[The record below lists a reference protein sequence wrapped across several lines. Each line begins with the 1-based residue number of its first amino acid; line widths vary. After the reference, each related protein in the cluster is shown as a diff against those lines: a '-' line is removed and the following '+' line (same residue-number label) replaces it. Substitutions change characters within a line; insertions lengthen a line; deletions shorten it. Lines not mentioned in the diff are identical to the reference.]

1 MSARRWRPSLPG
13 TLLTVCAVAV
23 SAWLVSST
31 EWVERDVPRPL
42 GGEAASNRQYVLERI
57 LHSVGARTVE
67 REDLSQLPPSQATLL
82 LTGWDWDVL
91 PERSRAVRQWVEGG
105 GNLVIDS
112 GGLVGRSDSGGSWI
126 PIEVARPKKVEK
138 APADAKKP
146 EVATV
151 QKPLAPPPECWR
163 VAEPEGVPAAYPG
176 ESAGGLNLCTTRGLH
191 LVARRRAPSWALA
204 DDGGNDVIRVTVGA
218 GSVTAVSGWSFL
230 QGLFDNRAL
239 LKGDNALI
247 AVAAL
252 QAHAGA
258 EVWLVSG
265 RGGQPL
271 LAWLWGHARTVLLT
285 GALALALWLWRA
297 STRFGPIEAAP
308 PLARR
313 SMGEQIAGTAAFLWR
328 RSPAALHAVQVRA
341 LDEAAALRVRGY
353 ARLDRVDRAGAIAQA
368 TGLEAAGLNRA
379 LSPAV
384 VKGAHGLARVLA
396 LLETARR
403 RLLQAA
409 PARASLAGGAATI
422 NTSEGT
428 R

>member
-1 MSARRWRPSLPG
+1 
-13 TLLTVCAVAV
+13 
-23 SAWLVSST
+23 
-31 EWVERDVPRPL
+31 
-42 GGEAASNRQYVLERI
+42 
-57 LHSVGARTVE
+57 VG
-67 REDLSQLPPSQATLL
+67 
-82 LTGWDWDVL
+82 
-91 PERSRAVRQWVEGG
+91 
-105 GNLVIDS
+105 
-112 GGLVGRSDSGGSWI
+112 
-126 PIEVARPKKVEK
+126 
-138 APADAKKP
+138 
-146 EVATV
+146 
-151 QKPLAPPPECWR
+151 
-163 VAEPEGVPAAYPG
+163 
-176 ESAGGLNLCTTRGLH
+176 
-191 LVARRRAPSWALA
+191 
-204 DDGGNDVIRVTVGA
+204 
-218 GSVTAVSGWSFL
+218 GWSFL

-258 EVWLVSG
+258 QVWLVSG
-265 RGGQPL
+265 RGSAPL
-271 LAWLWGHARTVLLT
+271 LAWLWSHARTVLLT

-297 STRFGPIEAAP
+297 STRFGPIVAPP

-353 ARLDRVDRAGAIAQA
+353 ARLDRVDRASAIAQA

-379 LSPAV
+379 LSPAA

-403 RLLQAA
+403 RLLQTG
-409 PARASLAGGAATI
+409 PASLPGGAATI
-422 NTSEGT
+422 DTSEGT